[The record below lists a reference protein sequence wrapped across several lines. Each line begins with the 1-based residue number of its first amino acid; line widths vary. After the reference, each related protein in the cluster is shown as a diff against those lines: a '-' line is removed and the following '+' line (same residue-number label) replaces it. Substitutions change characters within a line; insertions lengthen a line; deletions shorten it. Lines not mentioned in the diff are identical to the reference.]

1 MDVVPRIYG
10 AVRRLTD
17 AAAALAA
24 ASVLISLAL
33 VCYSV
38 AMRYLAGAPAPWVDE
53 MVGYVLVASVM
64 FAAAEALRR
73 GEHISVDIL
82 TQKLGA
88 RAQRAAHVLGLAAVA
103 ATAAILL
110 VEGWDMVA
118 FSRMVGIRSVGY
130 LDLPIWTVQAMVP
143 LGAALL
149 LLAALAELLRVAA
162 GLPAEDEG

>member
-1 MDVVPRIYG
+1 VASFLYT

-17 AAAALAA
+17 AAAAVAA
-24 ASVLISLAL
+24 ASVLLSLVL

-38 AMRYLAGAPAPWVDE
+38 AMRYLAGAPEPWVDE

-64 FAAAEALRR
+64 FAIAEALRR
-73 GEHISVDIL
+73 GEHISVDLL
-82 TQKLGA
+82 TQKLGR
-88 RAQRAAHVLGLAAVA
+88 RAQRGAHVLGLVAVA
-103 ATAAILL
+103 ASAVILV

-143 LGAALL
+143 LGGLL
-149 LLAALAELLRVAA
+149 LLMAALAELLRGATRP
-162 GLPAEDEG
+162 PAKRDQD